1 MTKYET
7 MLIVSPELNEEA
19 TEATVEKVTSVIE
32 DHEGEVL
39 KLDKWGTKE
48 LAYEI
53 NDHTAGYYAVVNFK
67 AVPATLDEL
76 ERVYRIDDNI
86 MRYLILKDE

>member
-7 MLIVSPELNEEA
+7 MLIISPDLDEET

-32 DHEGEVL
+32 DSEGEVL

-53 NDHTAGYYAVVNFK
+53 NDQSAGYYTVVNFT
-67 AVPATLDEL
+67 AEPATLDEL
-76 ERVYRIDDNI
+76 ERIYRIDDNI